1 VDWSWVET
9 LAEVEEAREHAR
21 RLIGLRLAAVRYA
34 SLDYFLWDRPDGSRG
49 PRLVTSEDE
58 WRVPPWQYEFG
69 DSVDY
74 GVEFET
80 TCGRLFTVTWDSPGW
95 HEGIYLREVSLIA
108 EAAAN
113 ETTVA
118 VWNVSRAGRWDH
130 FVGPEV
136 GDVHLAYKPWAPD
149 DGYWCSRITVSILD
163 RGIELLLGEGEADQQ
178 LHPAADN
185 IAVLFPP
192 SRLPDWERPAEPE
205 SM

>member
-1 VDWSWVET
+1 M
-9 LAEVEEAREHAR
+9 R
-21 RLIGLRLAAVRYA
+21 
-34 SLDYFLWDRPDGSRG
+34 
-49 PRLVTSEDE
+49 
-58 WRVPPWQYEFG
+58 EFG
-69 DSVDY
+69 DAVDY

-95 HEGIYLREVSLIA
+95 HDGIWLREVPLIA

-113 ETTVA
+113 EATVA

-136 GDVHLAYKPWAPD
+136 GDVHLAYEPWAPD
-149 DGYWCSRITVSILD
+149 DGYWCSRITVSTLD

>member
-1 VDWSWVET
+1 MDWSWVAT

-21 RLIGLRLAAVRYA
+21 RLIGLRLAQVRYVN
-34 SLDYFLWDRPDGSRG
+34 LDYLVPDRPDGSHG
-49 PRLVTSEDE
+49 ARLVTSEDE
-58 WRVPPWQYEFG
+58 WREPTWRYEFG

-95 HEGIYLREVSLIA
+95 HEGIWLREVPLIGEAVAA
-108 EAAAN
+108 EAN
-113 ETTVA
+113 VA
-118 VWNVSRAGRWDH
+118 VWNVSRAGRWDR

-136 GDVHLAYKPWAPD
+136 GDVRLAYKPWAPD

-163 RGIELLLGEGEADQQ
+163 CGIELLLGEGQADQQ
-178 LHPAADN
+178 LHPSADN

-192 SRLPDWERPAEPE
+192 SRLPAWERPAESE
-205 SM
+205 SV